1 MCSSYFFSI
10 KKEVVAVRISA
21 YVGPQVQK
29 IMFFFHFLHVVML
42 MIWNAFVVELKITL
56 KVSLDNLQISHE
68 G

>member
-29 IMFFFHFLHVVML
+29 IMFFFSFSPCGDVDDLEC
-42 MIWNAFVVELKITL
+42 IRSGIEDYFE
-56 KVSLDNLQISHE
+56 SLTR
-68 G
+68 